1 MNPGPISN
9 DSPPSRERGIA
20 DLDGEHQRLLVRA
33 INRLLSTELAEF
45 TFAQIL
51 DGLPTGDVAYDSP
64 AMPYGEHPIG
74 TVHDELCP
82 GMVDKVREFRSQFQ
96 LDTLGFNSQLILAY
110 RPCSPDSRGF
120 QTRLVELVA
129 VAVHQIAVLLF
140 ELDSSLHKDDGV
152 TDWAPPKSDE
162 CYWRH
167 QPNGPLPTLF
177 HHPWYKDYQQ
187 YPQGISDMV
196 GYWAESR
203 IFGGVVLF
211 DRRSPTGSGLE
222 VDPNA
227 IYLHPNRQEITYRIF
242 QLLPDQLSAF
252 VDFLLA
258 DDPPPI
264 SPFPILPDENNRI
277 RVDPEKPIQS
287 TGIYRDPWER
297 VELGRDQGDCRFRT
311 VWDRRE
317 YPSTEDYL
325 ASRGRAQSRKYRII
339 SEASDS
345 EDEGRE

>member
-1 MNPGPISN
+1 MAQPADHEKGPDKTLMNPGPRS
-9 DSPPSRERGIA
+9 DESPPSRECGVA
-20 DLDGEHQRLLVRA
+20 DLDGEYQRLLVRA

-51 DGLPTGDVAYDSP
+51 DGLPTGEVAYDSL
-64 AMPYGEHPIG
+64 AIPYGDHPIG

-82 GMVDKVREFRSQFQ
+82 GMVDK
-96 LDTLGFNSQLILAY
+96 LILAY
-110 RPCSPDSRGF
+110 RASSPNSSDF

-129 VAVHQIAVLLF
+129 VAVHQIAALLF

-152 TDWAPPKSDE
+152 TDWVPPKSDE
-162 CYWRH
+162 Y
-167 QPNGPLPTLF
+167 
-177 HHPWYKDYQQ
+177 YQQ
-187 YPQGISDMV
+187 YPRGIADMV

-211 DRRSPTGSGLE
+211 YRRSPTGGGPE

-227 IYLHPNRQEITYRIF
+227 IYLHPNRQKITYRIF
-242 QLLPDQLSAF
+242 QLLPDQRSAF

-258 DDPPPI
+258 DDPAPA
-264 SPFPILPDENNRI
+264 SPFSILPDENNRI
-277 RVDPEKPIQS
+277 RVDPEEPIRE

-297 VELGRDQGDCRFRT
+297 AELGRDQGDGRYIT
-311 VWDRRE
+311 VWDRLE
-317 YPSTEDYL
+317 YPTTEDYI
-325 ASRGRAQSRKYRII
+325 ASRGRAQRRKYGII

-345 EDEGRE
+345 ENEGRE